1 MWLVLSHQEPQTQYK
16 SEIKEKTLSRQE
28 SLDGLRISQKSAKT
42 PLFTE
47 FSDGLG
53 GGNKS
58 AKIFCTFARKM
69 GETRLAR
76 ALHLELTDLWT
87 NYPIENSS
95 P

>member
-53 GGNKS
+53 GG
-58 AKIFCTFARKM
+58 KIN
-69 GETRLAR
+69 RLLLDGSVLTSQGLIAYFPR
-76 ALHLELTDLWT
+76 AACLL
-87 NYPIENSS
+87 PVG
-95 P
+95 

>member
-53 GGNKS
+53 GVFSVLWNSTVSSRCGDSFCWKS
-58 AKIFCTFARKM
+58 EQGF
-69 GETRLAR
+69 
-76 ALHLELTDLWT
+76 
-87 NYPIENSS
+87 
-95 P
+95 

>member
-53 GGNKS
+53 GVP
-58 AKIFCTFARKM
+58 IF
-69 GETRLAR
+69 
-76 ALHLELTDLWT
+76 
-87 NYPIENSS
+87 
-95 P
+95 

>member
-53 GGNKS
+53 GGK
-58 AKIFCTFARKM
+58 C
-69 GETRLAR
+69 
-76 ALHLELTDLWT
+76 
-87 NYPIENSS
+87 
-95 P
+95 

>member
-53 GGNKS
+53 GVMCHS
-58 AKIFCTFARKM
+58 VMFFVY
-69 GETRLAR
+69 L
-76 ALHLELTDLWT
+76 
-87 NYPIENSS
+87 PIEYYAHV
-95 P
+95 

>member
-28 SLDGLRISQKSAKT
+28 SLDGLRSSQKSAKT

-53 GGNKS
+53 GAVLLS
-58 AKIFCTFARKM
+58 PSY
-69 GETRLAR
+69 LASYM
-76 ALHLELTDLWT
+76 LHFVR
-87 NYPIENSS
+87 SS
-95 P
+95 FL

>member
-53 GGNKS
+53 GQKL
-58 AKIFCTFARKM
+58 IITLFITMVLRV
-69 GETRLAR
+69 RLIMPNR
-76 ALHLELTDLWT
+76 PSVSLILRWKLERS
-87 NYPIENSS
+87 I
-95 P
+95 

>member
-53 GGNKS
+53 GQKHKQLG
-58 AKIFCTFARKM
+58 I
-69 GETRLAR
+69 RLAKR
-76 ALHLELTDLWT
+76 IILLWMRCQVGT
-87 NYPIENSS
+87 QRIVRQH
-95 P
+95 

>member
-53 GGNKS
+53 GV
-58 AKIFCTFARKM
+58 KIGRNYSYLCGRK
-69 GETRLAR
+69 TIYI
-76 ALHLELTDLWT
+76 
-87 NYPIENSS
+87 NN
-95 P
+95 

>member
-53 GGNKS
+53 GG
-58 AKIFCTFARKM
+58 IFVAFIRMLKESM
-69 GETRLAR
+69 L
-76 ALHLELTDLWT
+76 LLE
-87 NYPIENSS
+87 YYV
-95 P
+95 

>member
-53 GGNKS
+53 GGQKVV
-58 AKIFCTFARKM
+58 
-69 GETRLAR
+69 
-76 ALHLELTDLWT
+76 DLIHIILS
-87 NYPIENSS
+87 NI
-95 P
+95 

>member
-53 GGNKS
+53 GGYFS
-58 AKIFCTFARKM
+58 STSLIS
-69 GETRLAR
+69 L
-76 ALHLELTDLWT
+76 
-87 NYPIENSS
+87 PIIEANIEC
-95 P
+95 PFL

>member
-53 GGNKS
+53 GGSFFKPLIFS
-58 AKIFCTFARKM
+58 ALCVAFRSFIILDVVYLMAK
-69 GETRLAR
+69 AR
-76 ALHLELTDLWT
+76 A
-87 NYPIENSS
+87 NRGQS
-95 P
+95 

>member
-53 GGNKS
+53 GVGHECHVSRMSLSNSGRGN
-58 AKIFCTFARKM
+58 
-69 GETRLAR
+69 
-76 ALHLELTDLWT
+76 LHNNINYNLYILWA
-87 NYPIENSS
+87 
-95 P
+95 

>member
-53 GGNKS
+53 GGLRASQFKNTKITRR
-58 AKIFCTFARKM
+58 AK
-69 GETRLAR
+69 
-76 ALHLELTDLWT
+76 AL
-87 NYPIENSS
+87 
-95 P
+95 

>member
-53 GGNKS
+53 GKS
-58 AKIFCTFARKM
+58 EKVRGTRKTDIKLTHQTREEQQDADKIQEEC
-69 GETRLAR
+69 
-76 ALHLELTDLWT
+76 
-87 NYPIENSS
+87 
-95 P
+95 

>member
-53 GGNKS
+53 GV
-58 AKIFCTFARKM
+58 II
-69 GETRLAR
+69 
-76 ALHLELTDLWT
+76 H
-87 NYPIENSS
+87 
-95 P
+95 

>member
-16 SEIKEKTLSRQE
+16 SEIKEKTHSRQE

-53 GGNKS
+53 GAKFVLS
-58 AKIFCTFARKM
+58 AVCY
-69 GETRLAR
+69 
-76 ALHLELTDLWT
+76 LWC
-87 NYPIENSS
+87 PVVASIRVS
-95 P
+95 PFVLQK

>member
-53 GGNKS
+53 GGKNDYTRKS
-58 AKIFCTFARKM
+58 IYYFVPLHAK
-69 GETRLAR
+69 
-76 ALHLELTDLWT
+76 
-87 NYPIENSS
+87 
-95 P
+95 

>member
-53 GGNKS
+53 GY
-58 AKIFCTFARKM
+58 
-69 GETRLAR
+69 L
-76 ALHLELTDLWT
+76 
-87 NYPIENSS
+87 
-95 P
+95 

>member
-53 GGNKS
+53 GGNFCFSVDVGHGLLVVLAKS
-58 AKIFCTFARKM
+58 QKP
-69 GETRLAR
+69 
-76 ALHLELTDLWT
+76 ELPT
-87 NYPIENSS
+87 
-95 P
+95 

>member
-53 GGNKS
+53 GGAKFVLS
-58 AKIFCTFARKM
+58 AVCQ
-69 GETRLAR
+69 
-76 ALHLELTDLWT
+76 LWC
-87 NYPIENSS
+87 PVVASIRVS
-95 P
+95 PFVLQK

>member
-53 GGNKS
+53 GGNS
-58 AKIFCTFARKM
+58 EECQTAYFTILCRIC
-69 GETRLAR
+69 
-76 ALHLELTDLWT
+76 
-87 NYPIENSS
+87 NYLYIVFDI
-95 P
+95 

>member
-53 GGNKS
+53 GVK
-58 AKIFCTFARKM
+58 ARRYEVQGKQ
-69 GETRLAR
+69 TS
-76 ALHLELTDLWT
+76 
-87 NYPIENSS
+87 N
-95 P
+95 

>member
-16 SEIKEKTLSRQE
+16 SEIKEKTHSRQE

-53 GGNKS
+53 GGRGNGGDCPKTL
-58 AKIFCTFARKM
+58 IYGDFT
-69 GETRLAR
+69 
-76 ALHLELTDLWT
+76 
-87 NYPIENSS
+87 
-95 P
+95 

>member
-53 GGNKS
+53 GAFYCNTLMKQCVIYCSGLFH
-58 AKIFCTFARKM
+58 IFVCRF
-69 GETRLAR
+69 
-76 ALHLELTDLWT
+76 
-87 NYPIENSS
+87 IF
-95 P
+95 

>member
-53 GGNKS
+53 GGDRNLVPVTIFNWLQS
-58 AKIFCTFARKM
+58 VTDYSFINRNAK
-69 GETRLAR
+69 
-76 ALHLELTDLWT
+76 D
-87 NYPIENSS
+87 N
-95 P
+95 

>member
-53 GGNKS
+53 GG
-58 AKIFCTFARKM
+58 KICPLRCVLFMVSSRC
-69 GETRLAR
+69 
-76 ALHLELTDLWT
+76 
-87 NYPIENSS
+87 INSG
-95 P
+95 

>member
-47 FSDGLG
+47 FSDGLW
-53 GGNKS
+53 GGNLDICKNFTKYDYS
-58 AKIFCTFARKM
+58 SSLSLR
-69 GETRLAR
+69 GSVSRLF
-76 ALHLELTDLWT
+76 
-87 NYPIENSS
+87 SS
-95 P
+95 ISN

>member
-53 GGNKS
+53 WGLEKITVNCESVNGGC
-58 AKIFCTFARKM
+58 I
-69 GETRLAR
+69 LAVEISVI
-76 ALHLELTDLWT
+76 A
-87 NYPIENSS
+87 YPNHRNS
-95 P
+95 

>member
-53 GGNKS
+53 GVFSNCGNVS
-58 AKIFCTFARKM
+58 T
-69 GETRLAR
+69 
-76 ALHLELTDLWT
+76 LHSRRTT
-87 NYPIENSS
+87 STSS
-95 P
+95 MICMSQIKTMSVAST

>member
-16 SEIKEKTLSRQE
+16 SEIKEKTHSRQE

-53 GGNKS
+53 G
-58 AKIFCTFARKM
+58 AK
-69 GETRLAR
+69 
-76 ALHLELTDLWT
+76 
-87 NYPIENSS
+87 
-95 P
+95 

>member
-53 GGNKS
+53 GGKKNHPTE
-58 AKIFCTFARKM
+58 APNAW
-69 GETRLAR
+69 E
-76 ALHLELTDLWT
+76 
-87 NYPIENSS
+87 
-95 P
+95 

>member
-53 GGNKS
+53 GVFHAVCEHQQRNQNS
-58 AKIFCTFARKM
+58 WR
-69 GETRLAR
+69 ESRQ
-76 ALHLELTDLWT
+76 LHVDRC
-87 NYPIENSS
+87 
-95 P
+95 

>member
-53 GGNKS
+53 GANTICFPMQELLS
-58 AKIFCTFARKM
+58 AGLKGILIC
-69 GETRLAR
+69 
-76 ALHLELTDLWT
+76 
-87 NYPIENSS
+87 
-95 P
+95 

>member
-47 FSDGLG
+47 FSDGLRG
-53 GGNKS
+53 GYPSGKNKRICI
-58 AKIFCTFARKM
+58 IF
-69 GETRLAR
+69 L
-76 ALHLELTDLWT
+76 
-87 NYPIENSS
+87 
-95 P
+95 